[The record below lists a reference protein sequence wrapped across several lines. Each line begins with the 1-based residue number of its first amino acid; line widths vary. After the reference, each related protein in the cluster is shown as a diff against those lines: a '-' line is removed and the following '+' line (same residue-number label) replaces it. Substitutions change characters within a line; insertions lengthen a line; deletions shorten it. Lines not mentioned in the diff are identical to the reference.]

1 MGMGTGKKIPH
12 ERFEVNAME
21 NFSPHGVR
29 IGELSLDG
37 KFSVDIPTTVYHYVR
52 FAPLMWTHK

>member
-37 KFSVDIPTTVYHYVR
+37 EFSVDIPTTVYHYVR
-52 FAPLMWTHK
+52 FSY